1 MASSKHATMPAR
13 SVCGGRRK
21 ERMIIHMHPWYSLR
35 MILRWQWFSR
45 KIKPDNLGILSHR
58 TFQFGHSGAQCN
70 ARKQKQYLLLFSC
83 KYGVIASYI
92 R

>member
-58 TFQFGHSGAQCN
+58 TFQFGHSGGTI
-70 ARKQKQYLLLFSC
+70 LLFSIFWLNFLIC
-83 KYGVIASYI
+83 M
-92 R
+92 